1 MKRIMDI
8 LGIIFCTLCIC
19 FITIFSIMVIQ
30 LYRYNKCRSSEYTY
44 DYCEYYKNF

>member
-1 MKRIMDI
+1 MKRIINI

-19 FITIFSIMVIQ
+19 FIIIFSIMVIQ
-30 LYRYNKCRSSEYTY
+30 LYIYNKCRNSDYTY

>member
-8 LGIIFCTLCIC
+8 LGIIFFTLCIC

-30 LYRYNKCRSSEYTY
+30 LYRYNKCRNSEYTY

>member
-1 MKRIMDI
+1 MKRIMNI
-8 LGIIFCTLCIC
+8 LGIIFCTLFIC

-30 LYRYNKCRSSEYTY
+30 LYRYSKCRSSEYTY